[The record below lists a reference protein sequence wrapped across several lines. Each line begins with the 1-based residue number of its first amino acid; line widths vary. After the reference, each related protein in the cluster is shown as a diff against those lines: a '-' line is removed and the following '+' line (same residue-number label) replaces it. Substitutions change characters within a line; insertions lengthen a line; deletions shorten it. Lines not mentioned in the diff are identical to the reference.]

1 MSGIEAFSWGL
12 FGGFIAEA
20 LTWYKDRRNPTTAL
34 PWRKYWFTT
43 VIMIFIG
50 GGLVLMYLRSGAGL
64 NPILCVNI
72 GATAPLIIAALSSI
86 TPKVSAGKVD

>member
-1 MSGIEAFSWGL
+1 MNLLEAFSWGI

-20 LTWYKDRRNPTTAL
+20 LTWYKDRRNPATAY
-34 PWRKYWFTT
+34 PWRKYWVATI
-43 VIMIFIG
+43 IMIGIG

-72 GATAPLIIAALSSI
+72 GASAPLIIGAMVAATPPI
-86 TPKVSAGKVD
+86 TATRVD